1 MAEAG
6 PQAAAAGVG
15 GGTSGPRLAARV
27 TAFLVLE
34 FEPSIPS
41 RGICL
46 ANEMIG

>member
-1 MAEAG
+1 MARTGA
-6 PQAAAAGVG
+6 QAAAAGAG

-34 FEPSIPS
+34 FEPSSPA
-41 RGICL
+41 GDLL